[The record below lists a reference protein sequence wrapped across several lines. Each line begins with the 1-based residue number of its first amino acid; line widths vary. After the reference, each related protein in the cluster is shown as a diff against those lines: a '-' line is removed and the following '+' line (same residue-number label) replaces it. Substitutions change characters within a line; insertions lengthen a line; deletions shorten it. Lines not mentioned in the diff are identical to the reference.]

1 MKRLYNNINAC
12 MLVYRATIFLVALT
26 LLGGCKKEH
35 LPDVKNT
42 KSYKFKIEA
51 TTEHPDMFQV
61 ITLLINY
68 RFNDNGLP
76 RTVYIIGPD
85 GIDGEELLLP
95 SPSIKEFDVPRSFS
109 SIMLGCSV
117 EAVSSKYKPYQ
128 EDEKLSFKIY
138 VNDKLVF
145 THLDKHQVIVQI
157 FYNPDLRKYIVSTKD
172 RRVELDKL

>member
-1 MKRLYNNINAC
+1 MRCLCDNINAC
-12 MLVYRATIFLVALT
+12 MLVYRAAIFLVALT

-61 ITLLINY
+61 YTLLINY

-85 GIDGEELLLP
+85 GVDGEELLLP
-95 SPSIKEFDVPRSFS
+95 SPFIKEFDVPRSFS
-109 SIMLGCSV
+109 SIMLSCSV
-117 EAVSSKYKPYQ
+117 EAVSSKHEPYQ
-128 EDEKLSFKIY
+128 KDEKISFKVY

-145 THLDKHQVIVQI
+145 THLDQYQVIVQM
-157 FYNPDLRKYIVSTKD
+157 FYNPDLRKYIVLTKG

>member
-61 ITLLINY
+61 RIGLINY
-68 RFNDNGLP
+68 LFYDNGIPHPICL
-76 RTVYIIGPD
+76 IGPD

-95 SPSIKEFDVPRSFS
+95 SPSIKEFDVPRSFF

-138 VNDKLVF
+138 VDDKLVF

>member
-12 MLVYRATIFLVALT
+12 MLVYRGTIFWIALT

-35 LPDVKNT
+35 LPDVNT

-61 ITLLINY
+61 NTLLINY

-85 GIDGEELLLP
+85 GIDGEELILP

-117 EAVSSKYKPYQ
+117 EAVSSKHKPYQ
-128 EDEKLSFKIY
+128 EDEKISFKIY
-138 VNDKLVF
+138 VNDKMIF
-145 THLDKHQVIVQI
+145 THLDRNQVIVQI